1 LSRRIAAI
9 ILAAGQSKRMGR
21 PKMLL
26 PWGSSTVLGKV
37 VSSLADAG
45 IEEIIVVTG
54 ARREKIEALIADL
67 AHDFPVRSVHNSA
80 YRTGEMLSSL
90 QCGLAEPGP
99 GVEAALITLGDQPQI
114 RPDTVRSVRGNFE
127 TSLARIVVPS
137 YRMQR
142 GHPWLVARSLWSEI
156 RALSPEN
163 TARDFLNEHALEIS
177 YVEIGSA
184 SILNDLDTPE
194 DYQHADCD

>member
-1 LSRRIAAI
+1 
-9 ILAAGQSKRMGR
+9 
-21 PKMLL
+21 MLL

-37 VSSLADAG
+37 VSSLAEAG

-67 AHDFPVRSVHNSA
+67 AHNFPVRSVHNNA
-80 YRTGEMLSSL
+80 YQTGEMLSSL
-90 QCGLAEPGP
+90 QRGLAEPGP
-99 GVEAALITLGDQPQI
+99 QVEAALIALGDQPQI
-114 RPDTVRSVRGNFE
+114 RPGTIRSLRQSFE
-127 TSLARIVVPS
+127 TSSARIVVPS
-137 YRMQR
+137 HHMRR
-142 GHPWLVARSLWSEI
+142 GHPWLVARSLWAEI
-156 RALSPEN
+156 RALGPEN

-184 SILNDLDTPE
+184 SILEDLDTPE